1 MLVCEHAQAVF
12 LPLEN
17 VGTAVRLNR
26 PGYLDGN
33 SSSRL
38 LSTAMD
44 LKRTDFVWDAAQ
56 PVDHRGICSS
66 IIVVAIALAR
76 HTEAETGL
84 FSFGES
90 TEIERW
96 RRIV

>member
-1 MLVCEHAQAVF
+1 MNTYQVHLVARGCMLVCEHAQTVF

-26 PGYLDGN
+26 PGYLDDN

-44 LKRTDFVWDAAQ
+44 LKRTDFV
-56 PVDHRGICSS
+56 
-66 IIVVAIALAR
+66 
-76 HTEAETGL
+76 
-84 FSFGES
+84 
-90 TEIERW
+90 
-96 RRIV
+96 